1 MAWDRPN
8 YTAVWADRRVGRFLY
23 FLRHRP
29 HPALSGNH
37 LGPGGGP
44 QQPEWDV
51 RLSSPEALPPSSEE
65 ETERGQVT
73 DCQHVS
79 MQLIAV
85 YCAAM
90 LSCLT
95 LSTFKSVT
103 FVNAE
108 TFTCLLGL
116 HCMLGREE
124 CTQLYFMHAS
134 NSKWCSI
141 YFFSFGMFL
150 SSKSATS
157 SLTPTNLS
165 SFSKSINLLF
175 PLVLLSGFSNLSIHL
190 LMHHENIFVC
200 LCTCVSVSATDEFKT
215 CSRSMAA
222 LSSARVSVQLRF
234 RLSCTRLRA
243 DNRRSRS
250 DPSSSCKAFWRWVKE
265 VWRHPSSSSISAS
278 SEWIWQRISRNILC

>member
-1 MAWDRPN
+1 
-8 YTAVWADRRVGRFLY
+8 
-23 FLRHRP
+23 
-29 HPALSGNH
+29 
-37 LGPGGGP
+37 
-44 QQPEWDV
+44 
-51 RLSSPEALPPSSEE
+51 
-65 ETERGQVT
+65 
-73 DCQHVS
+73 
-79 MQLIAV
+79 
-85 YCAAM
+85 
-90 LSCLT
+90 
-95 LSTFKSVT
+95 
-103 FVNAE
+103 
-108 TFTCLLGL
+108 
-116 HCMLGREE
+116 
-124 CTQLYFMHAS
+124 MHAY
-134 NSKWCSI
+134 NSKCCSII

-157 SLTPTNLS
+157 SLTPTNYLS

-190 LMHHENIFVC
+190 LMHHKNIFCVC
-200 LCTCVSVSATDEFKT
+200 LCTCVSVSATGEFKT
-215 CSRSMAA
+215 FSRSMAA